1 MTIPTRECIVGEIAS
16 KPQWQK
22 TSRGEVRF
30 FARIKVVAARQQP
43 DGTMS
48 EPTESFHN
56 LVAYGH
62 PAERARARLRYGD
75 VVIAAGFVRTYEYM
89 SDGEERYGEEF
100 VVNWW
105 GHEAWTTTYSVD
117 RTRPPTM
124 LPFRRRTLS
133 RPAALASL
141 SATSIVAVTR

>member
-1 MTIPTRECIVGEIAS
+1 MTIPTRECLVGEIAS
-16 KPQWQK
+16 KPRWKK
-22 TSRGEVRF
+22 TSNGELRF
-30 FARIKVVAARQQP
+30 FARIKVVAARQRP
-43 DGTMS
+43 DGTWT
-48 EPTESFHN
+48 EPIESFHN

-75 VVIAAGFVRTYEYM
+75 VVIAAGFTRKYTHFP
-89 SDGEERYGEEF
+89 DGEERDGEEF

-124 LPFRRRTLS
+124 LPFRRRAVS
-133 RPAALASL
+133 RPTALASL
-141 SATSIVAVTR
+141 RTAPIVAAAR